1 MKALVDADILGYEFG
16 GMVQLENPEQPLE
29 WEIVRSMVDDRINQI
44 LENTGSTE
52 YALYLT
58 DSPSNFRVGLATI
71 KPYKGHRKVEKPHHW
86 AAIRQHL
93 IDNWNAEVQYG
104 IEADD
109 RLGIEQWKELSTD
122 YNFESSLNYKKQ
134 EACKTVICS
143 RDKDLH
149 MIPGWHYVW
158 PAGKQEEQ
166 FWFQDEL
173 SAIRCF
179 YNQLLTGD
187 TSDNILGLYGVG
199 SSSKLVKSI
208 EEMDEEQLM
217 FNLVFKAYEDRF
229 GAWAK
234 AAMWENAGLLWILRE
249 NPVEVPFFD
258 SIIMSPETEISKRL
272 DELLSEYNNEEKEQT
287 ESTSGL

>member
-1 MKALVDADILGYEFG
+1 
-16 GMVQLENPEQPLE
+16 
-29 WEIVRSMVDDRINQI
+29 
-44 LENTGSTE
+44 
-52 YALYLT
+52 
-58 DSPSNFRVGLATI
+58 
-71 KPYKGHRKVEKPHHW
+71 
-86 AAIRQHL
+86 
-93 IDNWNAEVQYG
+93 
-104 IEADD
+104 
-109 RLGIEQWKELSTD
+109 LGIEQWKD
-122 YNFESSLNYKKQ
+122 YESNKQ
-134 EACKTVICS
+134 WYTEDTPPEGVFGTVLCS

-149 MIPGWHYVW
+149 MIPGFKYVW

-179 YNQLLTGD
+179 YKQLLTGD

-208 EEMDEEQLM
+208 QEMEEEQLM

-229 GAWAK
+229 GTWAK

-272 DELLSEYNNEEKEQT
+272 DELLSEYNNEEEKEQT

>member
-1 MKALVDADILGYEFG
+1 MKALVDSDILCYEFG
-16 GMVQLENPEQPLE
+16 GMAQLENPEEPLAI
-29 WEIVRSMVDDRINQI
+29 EIVKSMVDDRINGI
-44 LENTGSTE
+44 LEATGSTE
-52 YALYLT
+52 HALYLT
-58 DSPSNFRVGLATI
+58 DSASNFRVGLATI
-71 KPYKGHRKVEKPHHW
+71 KPYKGHRKAEKPYHW

-109 RLGIEQWKELSTD
+109 RLGIEQMLDFDRSYHIIGENATD
-122 YNFESSLNYKKQ
+122 DMVDEDLC
-134 EACKTVICS
+134 ETVICS

-158 PAGKQEEQ
+158 PCGNQEERM
-166 FWFQDEL
+166 WFQDET

-179 YNQLLTGD
+179 YKQLLIGD
-187 TSDNILGLYGVG
+187 TSDNILGLFGVG

-208 EEMDEEQLM
+208 EEMEEEQLM

-229 GAWAK
+229 GGYADTFFYET
-234 AAMWENAGLLWILRE
+234 AALLWILRE
-249 NPVEVPFFD
+249 EVGED
-258 SIIMSPETEISKRL
+258 SAYPEFAIVDRL
-272 DELLSEYNNEEKEQT
+272 KSFHTSYLNEKEKEQT